1 MVSLRPNYFIFVGYL
16 KMGSPEGGS
25 SEPSE
30 SPLDPPLICKNLGC
44 KIVIFLYISFE
55 HLLWI
60 LNCLIERVLMFWLR
74 NKKKIKHTL
83 LSGGLHLHCSIFFVI
98 VSASFMA
105 NTLQTITFY
114 ILQTIFVTCILQC
127 TFSGQHITFYIPSNS
142 YCYMYLPVHI
152 FWPTQ
157 TILHS
162 FKQYLSHVFD
172 CVHFLASALHFTF
185 LQQ

>member
-1 MVSLRPNYFIFVGYL
+1 
-16 KMGSPEGGS
+16 MGSPEGGS

-83 LSGGLHLHCSIFFVI
+83 LSGGLHVHCSIFFVI

-114 ILQTIFVTCILQC
+114 I
-127 TFSGQHITFYIPSNS
+127 PSNNI
-142 YCYMYLPVHI
+142 CYMYFTVYI
-152 FWPTQ
+152 FWPTHY
-157 TILHS
+157 ILHS
-162 FKQYLSHVFD
+162 FKQLLLHVFASA
-172 CVHFLASALHFTF
+172 HFLANT
-185 LQQ
+185 